1 MATRTEDRSLSELVS
16 EVTGEIATL
25 FRKEVELARVETSE
39 QVSRAAK
46 AGAML
51 GAAAVVGFLTLI
63 LLAFAAAWGLS
74 EVVPEGVAFLIVGVV
89 FGIVAA
95 VLASAGKKK
104 IASINPVPDQTV
116 QTLKADVQ
124 VAKDS
129 FARGARS
136 EERA

>member
-1 MATRTEDRSLSELVS
+1 MVTRAEDRSLSELLS
-16 EVTGEIATL
+16 DVTSEIATL

-51 GAAAVVGFLTLI
+51 GAAAVIGFLTLI

-74 EVVPEGVAFLIVGVV
+74 EAVPEGVAFLIVAVV

-95 VLASAGKKK
+95 GLASVGKKR
-104 IASINPVPDQTV
+104 IASVNPMPNQTV
-116 QTLKADVQ
+116 ETLKDDVQ

-129 FARGARS
+129 FARGAR
-136 EERA
+136 

>member
-1 MATRTEDRSLSELVS
+1 MATRTEDRSLSDLLS
-16 EVTGEIATL
+16 EVTGELATL
-25 FRKEVELARVETSE
+25 FRKEVELAKVETSE

-51 GAAAVVGFLTLI
+51 GAAGVVGFLALI
-63 LLAFAAAWGLS
+63 LLAFAAAWGLAA
-74 EVVPEGVAFLIVGVV
+74 VMPNGLAFLIVGVV

-104 IASINPVPDQTV
+104 IASVSPVPDQTV
-116 QTLKADVQ
+116 KTLKADVQ

-129 FARGARS
+129 FARGAR
-136 EERA
+136 

>member
-1 MATRTEDRSLSELVS
+1 MATRAEERSLSELVS

-25 FRKEVELARVETSE
+25 FRKEVELARAETSE

-63 LLAFAAAWGLS
+63 LLAFAAACGLS
-74 EVVPEGVAFLIVGVV
+74 EVVPEGVAFLIVGLV
-89 FGIVAA
+89 FGLVAA

-104 IASINPVPDQTV
+104 IAAVNPMPDQTV

-129 FARGARS
+129 FARGAR
-136 EERA
+136 

>member
-1 MATRTEDRSLSELVS
+1 MATRTDDRPLSELLS
-16 EVTGEIATL
+16 QVTDEIATL
-25 FRKEVELARVETSE
+25 FRKEVELARAETSE

-51 GAAAVVGFLTLI
+51 GAAAVVGLLTLI
-63 LLAFAAAWGLS
+63 LLASAAAWGLS
-74 EVVPEGVAFLIVGVV
+74 EVVPEGVAFLIVALV
-89 FGIVAA
+89 FGLVAA

-104 IASINPVPDQTV
+104 IAAVNPMPDQTV

-129 FARGARS
+129 FARGAR
-136 EERA
+136 

>member
-1 MATRTEDRSLSELVS
+1 MATRAEDRSLSELLS
-16 EVTGEIATL
+16 EVTGELATL
-25 FRKEVELARVETSE
+25 FRKEVELAKVETSE
-39 QVSRAAK
+39 QVSQAAK

-74 EVVPEGVAFLIVGVV
+74 EVVPEGVAFLIVGVL
-89 FGIVAA
+89 FAIVAA
-95 VLASAGKKK
+95 ALASVGKKR
-104 IASINPVPDQTV
+104 IASVKPVPDQTV

-129 FARGARS
+129 FARGAR
-136 EERA
+136 

>member
-1 MATRTEDRSLSELVS
+1 MATRTEDRSLSELLS
-16 EVTGEIATL
+16 DVTGEIATL

-104 IASINPVPDQTV
+104 IASVNPMPDQTV

-129 FARGARS
+129 FARGAR
-136 EERA
+136 

>member
-1 MATRTEDRSLSELVS
+1 MAVSTDDGSLSALLS
-16 EVTGEIATL
+16 DVTGEIATL
-25 FRKEVELARVETSE
+25 FRQEVELARVETSQ

-63 LLAFAAAWGLS
+63 LLAFAAAWGLT
-74 EVVPEGVAFLIVGVV
+74 EVVPEGVAFLIVGLV
-89 FGIVAA
+89 FGLVAA

-104 IASINPVPDQTV
+104 IASIRPVPDQTV
-116 QTLKADVQ
+116 QTLKDDVQ

-129 FARGARS
+129 FARGAR
-136 EERA
+136 

>member
-1 MATRTEDRSLSELVS
+1 MATRTEERSLSELLS

-25 FRKEVELARVETSE
+25 FRKEVELARAETSE

-74 EVVPEGVAFLIVGVV
+74 EVVPEGVAFLIVGLV

-104 IASINPVPDQTV
+104 IASVNPVPDQTV
-116 QTLKADVQ
+116 QTVKADVQ

-129 FARGARS
+129 FARGAR
-136 EERA
+136 

>member
-1 MATRTEDRSLSELVS
+1 MAVSTDDRSLSALLS
-16 EVTGEIATL
+16 DVTGEIATL
-25 FRKEVELARVETSE
+25 FRQEVELARVETSQ

-63 LLAFAAAWGLS
+63 LLAFAAAWGLT
-74 EVVPEGVAFLIVGVV
+74 EIVPEGVAFLIVGLV
-89 FGIVAA
+89 FGLVAA

-104 IASINPVPDQTV
+104 IASIRPVPDQTV
-116 QTLKADVQ
+116 QTLKDDVQ

-129 FARGARS
+129 FARGAR
-136 EERA
+136 

>member
-25 FRKEVELARVETSE
+25 FRQEVELARVETSE

-51 GAAAVVGFLTLI
+51 GAAAVVGFLTLT

-74 EVVPEGVAFLIVGVV
+74 EVVPEGVAFLIVGVL

-129 FARGARS
+129 FARGAR
-136 EERA
+136 

>member
-1 MATRTEDRSLSELVS
+1 MATRTEERSLSELLS

-25 FRKEVELARVETSE
+25 FRKEVELARAETSE

-74 EVVPEGVAFLIVGVV
+74 EVVPEGVAFLIVGLV
-89 FGIVAA
+89 FGLVAA

-104 IASINPVPDQTV
+104 IAAVNPVPDQTV

-129 FARGARS
+129 FARGAR
-136 EERA
+136 